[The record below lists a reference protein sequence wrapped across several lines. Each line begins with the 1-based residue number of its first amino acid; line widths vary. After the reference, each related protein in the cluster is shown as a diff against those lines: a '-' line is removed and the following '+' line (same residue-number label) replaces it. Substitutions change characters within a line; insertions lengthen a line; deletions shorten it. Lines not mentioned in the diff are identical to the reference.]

1 MQTDN
6 YIFRKMTEDDIPGIM
21 KIEQESFTLPWSKEA
36 YLGELKN
43 SFATYLVCDYEGD
56 VAAYGGIWVVFEDA
70 HITNIAVGTNFRK
83 EGIGRKLM
91 LELEKVA
98 RSKKA
103 LKILLEVR
111 PSNDAAL
118 SLYNSLD
125 YMPTGLRKNYYSDNG
140 EDAIIMTKLL
150 F

>member
-6 YIFRKMTEDDIPGIM
+6 YIIRKMTEHDIPGVM
-21 KIEQESFTLPWSKEA
+21 EIEQESFTLPWSKES

-43 SFATYLVCDYEGD
+43 NFATYLVCDYEGD
-56 VAAYGGIWVVFEDA
+56 VAAYGGIWVVFEEA
-70 HITNIAVGTNFRK
+70 HITNIAVGPNFRQQ
-83 EGIGRKLM
+83 GIGRRLM
-91 LELEKVA
+91 LELENVA
-98 RSKKA
+98 RKKKA

-118 SLYNSLD
+118 RLYNSLD
-125 YMPTGLRKNYYSDNG
+125 YMPTGLRKKYYSDNG